1 MQLSARPGTGLQAR
15 QCFQQ
20 QRVSSRRIVSVRV
33 EVPDA
38 FRSALQDALNRNSS
52 AESEFNS
59 AGYDRS
65 YGYGN
70 SYGSDSRDSYS
81 RDSYSRDSYGSD
93 SYGYSRQSS
102 SAAAAAQNQSPML
115 QILATALG
123 QSRSTLERLQAEEAE
138 IENLIQK
145 EQKQVERLEWLLETV
160 QKDYA
165 YFNYLQQRF
174 EDESRGGGQ
183 QQQQQS
189 RW

>member
-1 MQLSARPGTGLQAR
+1 MQLSARAGTGLQAG

-38 FRSALQDALNRNSS
+38 FRSALQEALNRDRS
-52 AESEFNS
+52 AESDFNS
-59 AGYDRS
+59 GGRS
-65 YGYGN
+65 WGN
-70 SYGSDSRDSYS
+70 SYGSDSRDSYGTDS
-81 RDSYSRDSYGSD
+81 RS
-93 SYGYSRQSS
+93 SYGYASPPSAS
-102 SAAAAAQNQSPML
+102 AAAAAAQNASPML

-174 EDESRGGGQ
+174 EEDSGRGST

>member
-15 QCFQQ
+15 LGQQQ
-20 QRVSSRRIVSVRV
+20 QRVSTKRIVSVRV
-33 EVPDA
+33 DVPDA
-38 FRSALQDALNRNSS
+38 FRSALQEALNRDKGAGADLGSS
-52 AESEFNS
+52 
-59 AGYDRS
+59 GYDRS
-65 YGYGN
+65 SGYGDWR
-70 SYGSDSRDSYS
+70 SDSRDSYGS
-81 RDSYSRDSYGSD
+81 SYGGDKSD
-93 SYGYSRQSS
+93 SYGYGRQPSAS
-102 SAAAAAQNQSPML
+102 AAAAAAQNASPML

-123 QSRSTLERLQAEEAE
+123 QSRSTLERLQVEEAE

-174 EDESRGGGQ
+174 EEESRGGGP